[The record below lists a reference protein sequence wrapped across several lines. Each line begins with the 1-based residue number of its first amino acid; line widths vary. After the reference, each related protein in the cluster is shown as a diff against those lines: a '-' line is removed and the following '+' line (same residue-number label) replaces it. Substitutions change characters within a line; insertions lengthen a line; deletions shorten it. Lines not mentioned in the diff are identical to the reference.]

1 MPESLKYSPQSFIAH
16 ILAALILCCH
26 FQVAFALDFG
36 RIQPDEAAV
45 YVQDL
50 DSGEILL
57 SHRADVAMN
66 PASTMKLVTTFAAF
80 RALGGNFRWQTEWR
94 SNAAVANGALQGDLY
109 WVGSGDPG
117 FDQPDL
123 LAMQQ
128 QLTQQGILS
137 INGKVVLDRQVWGSS
152 GSADGFENDA
162 EENFVIP
169 PDPHMIAYKVLWA
182 TATRNEAGQPAF
194 LLNPPLYGIPTDT
207 SRLTETEGRCGK
219 LSNHVSAKLE
229 NNTLVF
235 SGRLPAS
242 CIGEKMFVN
251 VFDAQRFA
259 EESFRGHWLAQGLG
273 GLYGF
278 GRGTAPPNSRIL
290 AVHYSKPLS
299 EILTDMNKHS
309 NNLIARSVFLTLGH
323 QERGPHSVHN
333 AEAAVRRQLVAAGL
347 DDEALVLENG
357 SGLSRRERLT
367 ARFLGSMLFQ
377 AYRSPFRD
385 SFIHTLPIAGT
396 DGTLRGRFRQ
406 VGRSL
411 RMKTGTLRNVRALAG
426 YWLPPNGRKL
436 AVVVLINSH
445 RSGGYLPD
453 MDALVRRIVHDA
465 AEWDTTAVQPTSP
478 Q

>member
-1 MPESLKYSPQSFIAH
+1 MPAKLNHHLKPFIGRVLAI
-16 ILAALILCCH
+16 ILFYCH

-57 SHRADVAMN
+57 AHRADVAMN
-66 PASTMKLVTTFAAF
+66 PASTMKLVTTFAAL
-80 RALGGNFRWQTEWR
+80 RALGANFRWQTEWR
-94 SNAAVANGALQGDLY
+94 SNAPIANGALQGDLY

-128 QLTQQGILS
+128 QLTGQGILS
-137 INGKVVLDRQVWGSS
+137 LNGKVLLDRQVWGSA

-162 EENFVIP
+162 EESFVVP

-182 TATRNEAGQPAF
+182 TASRNEAGQPVF
-194 LLNPPLYGIPTDT
+194 LLNPPLYGIPADT
-207 SRLTETEGRCGK
+207 SQVLETSGRCGK

-235 SGRLPAS
+235 SGRLPTS
-242 CIGEKMFVN
+242 CIGEKMFLN

-259 EESFRGHWLAQGLG
+259 EESFRGQWLAQGLG

-278 GRGTAPPNSRIL
+278 GRGKTPPNSRIL
-290 AVHYSKPLS
+290 AVHYSKPLG

-367 ARFLGSMLFQ
+367 ARFLGNMLLQ

-406 VGRSL
+406 LGRSL
-411 RMKTGTLRNVRALAG
+411 RMKTGTLRDVRALAG
-426 YWLPPNGRKL
+426 YWLPPSGRKL
-436 AVVVLINSH
+436 AVVVIINSH

-453 MDALVRRIVHDA
+453 MDSLVRRIVHDA
-465 AEWDTTAVQPTSP
+465 AELNTVQPAP
-478 Q
+478 AQ